1 MTTPGLGELDVLLID
16 DEPFQ
21 LKLLS
26 RQMLQLGVRSVH
38 AEEDARLALQHIQ
51 ADPGRFGL
59 ICCDLQMP
67 AMDGVEFVRHLGQTG
82 YRGKLILVSGEDTRI
97 LQTAARLAHG
107 QQLQVLGALSK
118 PVKSEQ
124 FQRLL
129 SASPAAAA
137 AAAPAPGPRVEQRRF
152 EADELRQAI
161 GRGELV
167 NHYQPKVELA
177 TGRLAGVEALVR
189 WQHPEEGLV
198 PPDRFIGLAE
208 QNGLIDALAHEVL
221 AGRRGALQQALA
233 WQQAG
238 LPIQVAVNVSMDN
251 LVDYA
256 FPADVAQTVADIG
269 LPPSRLILEVT
280 ESRLM
285 RDPVATMDI
294 LTRLRLRR
302 IGLAIDDFGTG
313 HSSLVQLRDM
323 PFDELKIDR
332 GFVADAMH
340 RADLRAI
347 LLPSLDM
354 AHRLGL
360 RTVAEGIETAT
371 DWHFLRKSGCQLGQ
385 GWFIGR
391 PMPAEALPNWLAE
404 WEARRGAL
412 VD

>member
-1 MTTPGLGELDVLLID
+1 MTMPTIGELDVLLID

-26 RQMLQLGVRSVH
+26 RQMQQLGVRSVH
-38 AEEDARLALQHIQ
+38 AEEDARLALQHIS
-51 ADPGRFGL
+51 AEPGRFGL

-82 YRGKLILVSGEDTRI
+82 YGGLLILVSGEDTRI
-97 LQTAARLAHG
+97 LQTAERLARG

-129 SASPAAAA
+129 AASTAAAG
-137 AAAPAPGPRVEQRRF
+137 APKPGRRAELRRF
-152 EADELRQAI
+152 DADELRQAI

-198 PPDRFIGLAE
+198 SPDRFIGLAE
-208 QNGLIDALAHEVL
+208 RHGLIDTLTHEVL
-221 AGRRGALQQALA
+221 ASRRGALQQART

-238 LPIQVAVNVSMDN
+238 LPIPVAVNVSMDN
-251 LVDYA
+251 LVDYG
-256 FPADVAQTVADIG
+256 FPAYVAQTVADVG

-332 GFVADAMH
+332 GFVANAMH